1 MTEDEDQTLTG
12 LAEYLLPLPTAQP
25 ETDDYWER
33 AREHELWLMHCDDCS
48 STYFYPR
55 SICPNCFSR
64 NTRWRQSSGRGT
76 LYAFAIVHRPPRPT
90 FADRVPYI
98 VALVELEGGARLK
111 AVTPSALALPE
122 GAHVGLEFAPSA
134 LYVFHPDSKRTL
146 CHGVDG
152 AER

>member
-1 MTEDEDQTLTG
+1 MSDDDDQTLTG
-12 LAEYLLPLPTAQP
+12 LGDYLLPLPTAQP

-64 NTRWRQSSGRGT
+64 NTRWTQSSGRGT

-98 VALVELEGGARLK
+98 VALVELEGGARMPTNLVEV
-111 AVTPSALALPE
+111 APDPGAIRIGMQVEVVFDDVTPQVTLPKFRP
-122 GAHVGLEFAPSA
+122 VQ
-134 LYVFHPDSKRTL
+134 D
-146 CHGVDG
+146 
-152 AER
+152 